1 MGLVFALRLPFLHKG
16 VIARQYLYIHAALPL
31 IEIRRTRKTRGQRT
45 QLLDSVC
52 YSKEGVFWIGSHL
65 DYYYYF
71 LFLILTISRGG
82 EFASLSSAHAS

>member
-45 QLLDSVC
+45 QLLDSAC

-65 DYYYYF
+65 DYYYYYF
-71 LFLILTISRGG
+71 TF
-82 EFASLSSAHAS
+82 